1 MQFPCWLTLDFI
13 GYLRFANN
21 PIFSMQ
27 SLYAIKESQ
36 PRHVYSKL
44 KITCIAINLFV
55 ILTAI
60 DIAKA

>member
-1 MQFPCWLTLDFI
+1 MQFSCWLTLDFI

-27 SLYAIKESQ
+27 SLYVIKESQ
-36 PRHVYSKL
+36 PRHVHSKL

-55 ILTAI
+55 YLTAI
-60 DIAKA
+60 DIAIA